1 MSVSKHKFLE
11 HMSFCE
17 LFWTSM
23 WLGSWKRPDDRKDW
37 RQKEKRATED
47 EMVGWHHWCNEHELR
62 QTLGESEGQG
72 NLGCCSPRGHK
83 ELDTTWRLNDNVISN
98 SKSWNI
104 KKKSWNILKEK
115 YQKLRGRLAFFYTY
129 LYFYSLIY
137 FGFAGSL
144 LLWGFFSS
152 CGKWEL
158 LSRASYCSSFSC
170 CGTQA
175 PGRVCFSSYGS
186 QVLKHRLN
194 CCGPWVPPQHVGS
207 SQTRDWTRV
216 SYIGR
221 WILYQLAIR
230 EVLDFLKYCFR
241 LISSNMKYLLFPKHS
256 TLMFHD
262 PQWAFENLWT
272 LE

>member
-1 MSVSKHKFLE
+1 MIGKIEGRRRRGQQRMKWLDGITDAMNMNLGKLWERVKDREAWGAAVHGVTKS
-11 HMSFCE
+11 
-17 LFWTSM
+17 WTQLGDWTTM
-23 WLGSWKRPDDRKDW
+23 WLAT
-37 RQKEKRATED
+37 QKAE
-47 EMVGWHHWCNEHELR
+47 
-62 QTLGESEGQG
+62 
-72 NLGCCSPRGHK
+72 
-83 ELDTTWRLNDNVISN
+83 IS
-98 SKSWNI
+98 

-137 FGFAGSL
+137 FGCAGSL

-152 CGKWEL
+152 CGKWER

-216 SYIGR
+216 SYIGW

-230 EVLDFLKYCFR
+230 EVLDFLKYCFS

>member
-1 MSVSKHKFLE
+1 MIGKIEGRRRRGQQRMKWLDGITDAMNMNLGKLWERVKDRETWGAAVHGVTKS
-11 HMSFCE
+11 
-17 LFWTSM
+17 WTQLGDWTTM
-23 WLGSWKRPDDRKDW
+23 WLAT
-37 RQKEKRATED
+37 QKAE
-47 EMVGWHHWCNEHELR
+47 
-62 QTLGESEGQG
+62 
-72 NLGCCSPRGHK
+72 
-83 ELDTTWRLNDNVISN
+83 IS
-98 SKSWNI
+98 

-137 FGFAGSL
+137 FGCAGSL